1 MKLATLRQVPR
12 SNPPLSTLTRAR
24 RLGVFLT
31 IGALSWAPALSDRAA
46 SAADPPT
53 QNDRGTATTS
63 ARTASA
69 KAPAPKKEV
78 PKAAARKRRIVT
90 VAGGQIALDI
100 RQWPLLGKPDAKY
113 VFVEMF
119 DYTCPYCRATHQ
131 AVRGAMEHFGDDLAI
146 LALPV
151 PLDAACNRT
160 VGYTAPEHAEACE
173 VARIAVA
180 VWRVSR
186 KQFPPFHDWLFASAY
201 RRTAAEARQHAAELV
216 GEKALSDELALPH
229 AANYIAKHVELYERV
244 GAGSLPKMLFTNS
257 TVSGSVE
264 SAGTLIDMI
273 QREGITP
280 Q

>member
-1 MKLATLRQVPR
+1 MPLPQAKRLSGLASVRVTWI
-12 SNPPLSTLTRAR
+12 LSTL
-24 RLGVFLT
+24 LCGSIFCD
-31 IGALSWAPALSDRAA
+31 GAV
-46 SAADPPT
+46 AADSKSPT
-53 QNDRGTATTS
+53 DKQPAKTPAAQTS
-63 ARTASA
+63 SEKAAAAPEKKTEV
-69 KAPAPKKEV
+69 KAPAKN
-78 PKAAARKRRIVT
+78 RRIIT

-100 RQWPLLGKPDAKY
+100 RHWPLLGKPDAKY

-151 PLDAACNRT
+151 PLDAACNRA

-173 VARIAVA
+173 IAKIAVA

-186 KQFPPFHDWLFASAY
+186 KQFAPFHSWLFDPSY

-216 GEKALSDELALPH
+216 GETALQQELALPH

-244 GAGSLPKMLFTNS
+244 GSGSLPKVLLPNS

-264 SAGTLIDMI
+264 SAPTLIDMI
-273 QREGITP
+273 TRDGVAP